1 MKAGQIIRKGQRI
14 AAESWRGVSSG
25 GGSHTHVEV
34 RTGKMGYVA
43 KSVNDSVLDNQNPNS
58 FWNAM
63 GYNVK

>member
-1 MKAGQIIRKGQRI
+1 MKKFEKIVTWIQ
-14 AAESWRGVSSG
+14 E
-25 GGSHTHVEV
+25 EV
-34 RTGKMGYVA
+34 RTGKMGYAA